1 MNYCSLEEAF
11 MGPQPPPKLPKKKK
25 TKEGFVPGPLSGQA
39 DPDRMAM
46 PPPPANDILEGPP
59 TSSAPNDAVKLDELF
74 PLPGDTGES
83 EAWQKAFTLEGSQIP
98 TLSQHQTR
106 PDGSVAVAGQSTLWR
121 QIPVP
126 VSGVKSVEKMTTIP
140 SDINQKLESLT
151 RQLET
156 LTTPTPLQGTAELFL
171 FVAIGL
177 LMLLAIDTLLR
188 FAVMIGSSGGPRK
201 MSGGGYRIRGPR
213 GRWV

>member
-1 MNYCSLEEAF
+1 
-11 MGPQPPPKLPKKKK
+11 MGAQPPPKLPKKKK
-25 TKEGFVPGPLSGQA
+25 VKEGFVPGPLSGQA

-46 PPPPANDILEGPP
+46 PPPPANDVLEGPP

-74 PLPGDTGES
+74 PLPGDTGEP
-83 EAWQKAFTLEGSQIP
+83 EAWQKAFTLEGSQVP
-98 TLSQHQTR
+98 LLPQAR

-126 VSGVKSVEKMTTIP
+126 APTAAVEKMATIP
-140 SDINQKLESLT
+140 SDINQKLETLT

-156 LTTPTPLQGTAELFL
+156 LSTPTPLQGTAELFL

-188 FAVMIGSSGGPRK
+188 FAVMIGSSSRK
-201 MSGGGYRIRGPR
+201 MSGGGWRVRGPR

>member
-1 MNYCSLEEAF
+1 

-39 DPDRMAM
+39 DPDRMSM

-74 PLPGDTGES
+74 PLPGDTGEP
-83 EAWQKAFTLEGSQIP
+83 EAWQKEFTLEGSQIP
-98 TLSQHQTR
+98 ALSPPQQR
-106 PDGSVAVAGQSTLWR
+106 PDGSIAVAGQSTLWR

-126 VSGVKSVEKMTTIP
+126 APAAGGAAIEKMANIP

-156 LTTPTPLQGTAELFL
+156 LSTPTPLQGTAELFL

-188 FAVMIGSSGGPRK
+188 FAVMIGSGSRK
-201 MSGGGYRIRGPR
+201 MSGGGWRVRGPR

>member
-74 PLPGDTGES
+74 PLPGDTGEP
-83 EAWQKAFTLEGSQIP
+83 EAWQKAFTLEGSQVP
-98 TLSQHQTR
+98 LQPQMR
-106 PDGSVAVAGQSTLWR
+106 QDGSVAVAGQSTLWR

-126 VSGVKSVEKMTTIP
+126 APSVAVEKMATIP

-156 LTTPTPLQGTAELFL
+156 LSTPTPLQGTAELFL

-188 FAVMIGSSGGPRK
+188 FAVMIGRGGRK

>member
-11 MGPQPPPKLPKKKK
+11 TGPQPPPKLPKKKK
-25 TKEGFVPGPLSGQA
+25 MKEGFVPGPLSGHA

-46 PPPPANDILEGPP
+46 PPPPANDVLEGPP
-59 TSSAPNDAVKLDELF
+59 ASSAPNDAVKLDDMF
-74 PLPGDTGES
+74 PLPGDTGEP
-83 EAWQKAFTLEGSQIP
+83 EAWQKAFTLEGSRIP
-98 TLSQHQTR
+98 LQPQMRH
-106 PDGSVAVAGQSTLWR
+106 DGSVAVAGQPTLWR

-126 VSGVKSVEKMTTIP
+126 AQAAAVEKMASFPT
-140 SDINQKLESLT
+140 DINQKLESLT

-188 FAVMIGSSGGPRK
+188 FAVMIGKGSGARK
-201 MSGGGYRIRGPR
+201 MSGGGWRVRGPR

>member
-46 PPPPANDILEGPP
+46 PPPPANDVLEGPP

-74 PLPGDTGES
+74 PLPGDTGEP
-83 EAWQKAFTLEGSQIP
+83 EAWQKAFTLEGSQVP
-98 TLSQHQTR
+98 LQPQPR
-106 PDGSVAVAGQSTLWR
+106 ADGSVVVAGQPTLWR
-121 QIPVP
+121 SIPVP
-126 VSGVKSVEKMTTIP
+126 AAPIEKMATIP

-156 LTTPTPLQGTAELFL
+156 LSTPTPLQGTAELFL

-188 FAVMIGSSGGPRK
+188 FAVMIGRGSSRK

>member
-11 MGPQPPPKLPKKKK
+11 MGAQPPPKFPKKKK
-25 TKEGFVPGPLSGQA
+25 TKEGFVPGPLAGQA

-46 PPPPANDILEGPP
+46 PPPPANDVLEGPP
-59 TSSAPNDAVKLDELF
+59 TSSTPNDAVKLDELF
-74 PLPGDTGES
+74 PLPGDTGEP
-83 EAWQKAFTLEGSQIP
+83 EAWQKAFTLEGSQVP
-98 TLSQHQTR
+98 LQPQPR
-106 PDGSVAVAGQSTLWR
+106 VDGSIAVAGQSTLWR
-121 QIPVP
+121 SIPVP
-126 VSGVKSVEKMTTIP
+126 APSVAVEKMATIP

-156 LTTPTPLQGTAELFL
+156 LSTPTPLQGTAELFL

-188 FAVMIGSSGGPRK
+188 FAVMIGSSGSRK